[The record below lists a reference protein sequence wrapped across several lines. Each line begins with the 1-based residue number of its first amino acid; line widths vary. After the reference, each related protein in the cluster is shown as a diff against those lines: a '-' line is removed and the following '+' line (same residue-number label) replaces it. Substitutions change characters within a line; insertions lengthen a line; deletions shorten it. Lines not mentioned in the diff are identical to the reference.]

1 MTESKTMSEV
11 ETMTAG
17 ETPPSWPGKLRMFS
31 GLLLVAA
38 LVLVVQ
44 SLPFDALIGSLQSWI
59 EGLGVWGPVA
69 FGLIYAV
76 WAVLFLPG
84 AALTLAGGAIFG
96 LATGTV
102 TVLLGATLGAAFS
115 FLIARYFARERV
127 EKLARSN
134 RKFSAI
140 DRAIEKGGWKIVAM
154 LRLSPA
160 MPFNVQNYLYGVTAI
175 QFWPCVLASLVFMLP
190 GTFLYVYLG
199 HLAGEGLA
207 AAAGGGADRPLGQWV
222 LLGVGLAAT
231 VAVTVYVTKL
241 AQKALNEQADLPDQ
255 AEEQTEPKK
264 AASPTSAIAMA
275 AVASVVFAS
284 AVYAYSQR
292 DSLQRLF
299 GPPPVSMQEA
309 YAAQPDG
316 PVFDHSKFSALLAE
330 YVDRDGWVDYKG
342 LQTKESELNSYIAAL
357 ADAPFDAMGRD
368 EKLALLING
377 YNAFTLRL
385 ILDNYPI
392 DSIRSI
398 PDRDRWNAERWK
410 LGGRTLS
417 LNDIEHK
424 EIRPK
429 FAEPRIHFA
438 LVCASVGCP
447 PLRQEAF
454 TGAKLD
460 SQLDEQTQ
468 YALSHDR
475 WLQYEP
481 GSDRVQLTA
490 LFDWYGGD
498 FKQAAGSVLGFVS
511 RYAPEVKAAMDAG
524 KKLKV
529 RHMDYDW
536 SLNERR

>member
-1 MTESKTMSEV
+1 MTSADHS
-11 ETMTAG
+11 
-17 ETPPSWPGKLRMFS
+17 PRWPGRVKLIS
-31 GLLLVAA
+31 AVLLVSA
-38 LVLVVQ
+38 LILMVRA
-44 SLPFDALIGSLQSWI
+44 LPFDALIRSLQGWI

-69 FGLIYAV
+69 FAGLYAV

-84 AALTLAGGAIFG
+84 AALTLAGGAVFG
-96 LATGTV
+96 LVTGTI
-102 TVLLGATLGAAFS
+102 TVLFGATLGAALS
-115 FLIARYFARERV
+115 FLIGRYFARERV
-127 EKLARSN
+127 EKIAHSN
-134 RKFSAI
+134 RKFAAI
-140 DRAIEKGGWKIVAM
+140 DRAIEKGGWRIVAM

-175 QFWPCVLASLVFMLP
+175 RFWPCVLTSLVFMLP

-207 AAAGGGADRPLGQWV
+207 AASGGGGRPLGQWV

-231 VAVTVYVTKL
+231 IAVTVYVTKL
-241 AQKALNEQADLPDQ
+241 AQKALNEQAELPEKARD
-255 AEEQTEPKK
+255 EPSPKK
-264 AASPTSAIAMA
+264 AASPASAFAMA
-275 AVASVVFAS
+275 TVAGLLFAS
-284 AVYAYSQR
+284 AVYAYVER

-309 YAAQPDG
+309 YAAQPGG
-316 PVFDHSKFSALLAE
+316 PVFDHSKFTALLAE
-330 YVDRDGWVDYKG
+330 YVDGDGWVDYAG
-342 LQTKESELNSYIAAL
+342 LRSKEPELDAYVASL

-398 PDRDRWNAERWK
+398 PDKDRWNAERWR
-410 LGGRTLS
+410 LAGRTLS

-429 FAEPRIHFA
+429 FSEPRIHFA

-447 PLRQEAF
+447 PLRQEAY
-454 TGAKLD
+454 TGVTLD
-460 SQLDEQTQ
+460 AQLEDQTR
-468 YALSHDR
+468 YALTHDR
-475 WLQYEP
+475 WLRYEA
-481 GSDRVQLTA
+481 GSGRVDLTA

-498 FKQAAGSVLGFVS
+498 FKQASGSVLAFVA
-511 RYAPEVKAAMDAG
+511 RYAPDVRRAVEAG
-524 KKLKV
+524 TKLKV
-529 RHMDYDW
+529 RYMDYDW
-536 SLNERR
+536 SLNEKR

>member
-1 MTESKTMSEV
+1 MSE
-11 ETMTAG
+11 TDTNAG
-17 ETPPSWPGKLRMFS
+17 WTRKLKWGS
-31 GLLLVAA
+31 ILVFVVAVFLAARALPVDA
-38 LVLVVQ
+38 LVK
-44 SLPFDALIGSLQSWI
+44 SLQGWI

-69 FGLIYAV
+69 FAGLYAL
-76 WAVLFLPG
+76 WAVAFLPG
-84 AALTLAGGAIFG
+84 SALTLAGGAVFG
-96 LATGTV
+96 LWTGTI
-102 TVLLGATLGAAFS
+102 TVLFGATLGAALS

-127 EKLARSN
+127 EKLAKSN
-134 RKFSAI
+134 HKFGAIDSAI
-140 DRAIEKGGWKIVAM
+140 EEGGWKIVAM

-160 MPFNVQNYLYGVTAI
+160 MPFNLQNYLYGVTAI
-175 QFWPCVLASLVFMLP
+175 GFWPCVLTSMAAMLP
-190 GTFLYVYLG
+190 GTFMYVYLG
-199 HLAGEGLA
+199 HLAGESLA
-207 AAAGGGADRPLGQWV
+207 AATGGGGDKPLGQWI

-241 AQKALNEQADLPDQ
+241 AKKKLDEKADLPDQ
-255 AEEQTEPKK
+255 EERGKTPKQ
-264 AASPTSAIAMA
+264 AASPASAIAMA
-275 AVASVVFAS
+275 AIAGLALAASG
-284 AVYAYSQR
+284 YAYMQR
-292 DSLQRLF
+292 DTIRRWF
-299 GPPPVSMQEA
+299 APPSVSMQEA
-309 YAAQPDG
+309 YAAAPNG
-316 PVFDHSKFSALLAE
+316 PTFDHSPFTALLGQ
-330 YVDRDGWVDYKG
+330 YVDEAGWVDYQG
-342 LQTKESELNSYIAAL
+342 LQSKESELNGYIDSL

-385 ILDNYPI
+385 ILDHYPI

-398 PDRDRWNAERWK
+398 PDKDRWNAERWK

-429 FAEPRIHFA
+429 FEEPRIHFA

-460 SQLDEQTQ
+460 AQLEEQTR

-481 GSDRVQLTA
+481 GSNRVQLTA

-511 RYAPEVKAAMDAG
+511 RYAPEVKAALDAG
-524 KKLKV
+524 TKLKIE
-529 RHMDYDW
+529 HMDYDW
-536 SLNERR
+536 SLNEKR